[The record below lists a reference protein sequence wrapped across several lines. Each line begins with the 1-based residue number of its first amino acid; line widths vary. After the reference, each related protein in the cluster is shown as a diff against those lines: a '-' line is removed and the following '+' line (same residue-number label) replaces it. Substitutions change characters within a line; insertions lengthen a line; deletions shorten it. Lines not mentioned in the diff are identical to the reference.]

1 MLSILKSKCKDLIS
15 YLLGQINV
23 NPAVAKR
30 YEAAHGWF
38 SIDGNRFT
46 HDVVVHSDGLVE
58 RRRVELSQAYRG
70 EYFHTPLSERE
81 LDFIDEERPEV
92 LIVGAGFKGMMQLT
106 PIAQKRLKG
115 IPVITL
121 TTDKAIEMMN
131 QERRRFAAIL
141 HLTC

>member
-1 MLSILKSKCKDLIS
+1 M
-15 YLLGQINV
+15 LGQSNV
-23 NPAVAKR
+23 NPAIAKR

-46 HDVVVHSDGLVE
+46 HDVVVHSDGSVE
-58 RRRVELSQAYRG
+58 RRSVDLSQAYRG

-81 LDFIDEERPEV
+81 LDFLETEKPEV

-106 PIAQKRLKG
+106 PMAQGKLKG
-115 IPVITL
+115 IPVFVM
-121 TTDKAIEMMN
+121 TTEKAIEMMN
-131 QERRRFAAIL
+131 NETRRFAAIL